1 MGSESQVVQ
10 TNFTLSPEWLTCL
23 SSMYMIHFMRM
34 KAGLLVI
41 TPQASFGELIC
52 QSLNDTGSFDIHIAN
67 GKAESILEVEK
78 ANCSLAL
85 LDMDLG
91 EKSILEIGRSLRRI
105 NHDLNL
111 VILADDELPPA
122 MDAIRPWVLLRKPFY
137 LPDFIQLLRAVPMI
151 PDPLIDALEEVKDPG
166 SKKDMNPSPHEK
178 SKVTDIPWLND
189 VSKAAQHLTRLTLE
203 SSAQAALI
211 TREKELWAYAGQLSQ
226 NAANELAATVSRH
239 WDGQK
244 GNDLLRFVRLEST
257 KAEHMLYA
265 TSMAANVILALVFD
279 AETPF
284 STIRSQANSLA
295 RSLAI
300 AKTGPVESLERT
312 PALKREQV
320 QVEPAAEEIDESS
333 DELDIPSIAD
343 ILDKIPPPVPPK
355 RVKVDT
361 PRMSAEDEGESSSD
375 LDFGMDLD
383 PSAAVTRPSTPLPK
397 KSTRRPSQES
407 SPAVHLRDLMLAD
420 QSLNQQDPLQDFSDE
435 LAATM
440 PSKSQR
446 RRPAT
451 PTRQP
456 APGEL
461 DETRPHSITEVA
473 GRMIT
478 ESASPAMAQLN
489 YACLLV
495 PRFTIHYMTGDLADR
510 VSEWMPN
517 ICIAFGWRLEFL
529 AVRPEYLQWVVNV
542 TPNTSPGYLMRI
554 MRQQTSE
561 RVFHEFPR
569 LKRDNPSGDFWAP
582 GYLIMGGL
590 QPHPP
595 QLVKDYI
602 KQTRQRQGISQQ
614 RR

>member
-1 MGSESQVVQ
+1 MDM
-10 TNFTLSPEWLTCL
+10 L
-23 SSMYMIHFMRM
+23 HFVRM
-34 KAGLLVI
+34 KVNLLVV
-41 TPQASFGELIC
+41 TPQASFGELIR
-52 QSLNDTGSFDIHIAN
+52 QSLSDTGSFRVQMAN
-67 GKAESILEVEK
+67 EKSKAILAAEK
-78 ANCSLAL
+78 GNFTLAL
-85 LDMDLG
+85 LDTELG
-91 EKSILEIGRSLRRI
+91 DKNVLEIGRSLRSI
-105 NHDLNL
+105 NPDLDL
-111 VILADDELPPA
+111 VILSDAELPLS

-137 LPDFIQLLRAVPMI
+137 LPDFIQLVRAVPII
-151 PDPLIDALEEVKDPG
+151 PDQFLDVLEENDENIKPG
-166 SKKDMNPSPHEK
+166 SKEK
-178 SKVTDIPWLND
+178 MKEPTPQNDPQALDIPWLND

-226 NAANELAATVSRH
+226 NAANELAGTVSRH

-265 TSMAANVILALVFD
+265 TSMSTEVILALVFD

-300 AKTGPVESLERT
+300 AKTGPVESLERD
-312 PALKREQV
+312 PAPKREQV
-320 QVEPAAEEIDESS
+320 QVESESDEFEEYDES
-333 DELDIPSIAD
+333 DEELDIPSITD
-343 ILDKIPPPVPPK
+343 ILDEIPPPVPSE
-355 RVKVDT
+355 RAQVDASQ
-361 PRMSAEDEGESSSD
+361 MSVDVDEDEADVDAADTE
-375 LDFGMDLD
+375 MEVD
-383 PSAAVTRPSTPLPK
+383 PSAAETRPSTPLPK
-397 KSTRRPSQES
+397 KSNRRPSQES
-407 SPAVHLRDLMLAD
+407 SPAIRLSDLIMTDQQVEQEEYQAD
-420 QSLNQQDPLQDFSDE
+420 FPDE
-435 LAATM
+435 LAATR

-451 PTRQP
+451 PVRQP
-456 APGEL
+456 RPGEL

-473 GRMIT
+473 GKMLP
-478 ESASPAMAQLN
+478 EAASPDMAQLN

-495 PRFTIHYMTGDLADR
+495 PRFTAHYMTGDLADFM
-510 VSEWMPN
+510 SKWMPN

-529 AVRPEYLQWVVNV
+529 AVRPDYLQWVVNV

-561 RVFHEFPR
+561 KIFKEFPR

-582 GYLIMGGL
+582 GYLIMGGI

-602 KQTRQRQGISQQ
+602 KQTRQRQGISQP
-614 RR
+614 RRW